1 MKILKDEKM
10 ARKGLSQSALTLIL
24 GIFIMLFVLVINTAF
39 APAESFKEFLK
50 KVPFLN
56 RIVPEPGADNPVPI
70 DQIGVCMGICE
81 NKQKTCEKGY
91 RCVTGG
97 DPKNPLIGK
106 CEPDTPASP
115 YSPKCDSLVPSGN
128 VLRLSAV
135 TGGGEGVYHT
145 IYKETGSGYT
155 IASGDCLEYDVWIA
169 NDAGGIGGID
179 IKTSDG
185 KSWGK
190 DESGWKDENGQKA
203 ALKPSTSLHTD
214 GEDISQYAYRRW
226 YHRKIRMFEDKAA
239 TKTMVG
245 RTVESARLV
254 VEQAGY
260 SRVPVVAYYD
270 NVKITRCNDP
280 LSVKKVIFD
289 NNLQYTDP
297 NPEGRSGFND
307 ERLDVVD
314 YGSKTDVPDYH
325 NHGAQVLKFTA
336 SNPDGKSHVYWRAG
350 GSGSPSYI
358 FQPGD
363 TIEYDVC
370 VVTNSAELG
379 GIDIFE
385 SATDNKGWRD
395 IDGGTCSSGAME
407 GMSNGWRD
415 QNLVGGHP
423 KCDLRQK
430 YSTTFAFN
438 KWYHRVMIVPRE
450 KVGAGF
456 AFLDLASETSDR
468 GDKVVYYDN
477 IFITNADKV
486 AQTIYQD
493 DMPAKNEKHFAD
505 KTYTAT
511 LEQYSPP
518 DPSVCAPA
526 DPVLDTYIK

>member
-1 MKILKDEKM
+1 MDKM
-10 ARKGLSQSALTLIL
+10 ARKGLSQNALTLIL
-24 GIFIMLFVLVINTAF
+24 GIFLMLFVLMINVAF
-39 APAESFKEFLK
+39 APTESFKEFLK

-56 RIVPEPGADNPVPI
+56 KIVPEPGKDNPQPV
-70 DQIGVCMGICE
+70 DQIGVCMGICN
-81 NKQKTCEKGY
+81 NKQGPCTKGY
-91 RCVTGG
+91 KCVTGG
-97 DPKNPLIGK
+97 DPTNSMIGK
-106 CEPDTPASP
+106 CDRDTT
-115 YSPKCDSLVPSGN
+115 CDSLVPSGN
-128 VLRLSAV
+128 VLRLSAT
-135 TGGGEGVYHT
+135 TGGGEGVYHA

-190 DESGWKDENGQKA
+190 DEAGWKDENGQKT

-214 GEDISQYAYRRW
+214 GEDVSQYAYRRW
-226 YHRKIRMFEDKAA
+226 YHRKIRVFEDPNPD
-239 TKTMVG
+239 KTMVG
-245 RTVESARLV
+245 RSLESIRLV
-254 VEQAGY
+254 IEGMV
-260 SRVPVVAYYD
+260 SKVPMIAYYD
-270 NVKITRCNDP
+270 NVKITRCSDP
-280 LSVKKVIFD
+280 RSVKKVIFD
-289 NNLQYTDP
+289 SNLQFTDT
-297 NPEGRSGFND
+297 NPEGKSGFND

-314 YGSKTDVPDYH
+314 YGSKTDFPDYH

-336 SNPDGKSHVYWRAG
+336 SNPDGKDDAYWRVG
-350 GSGSPSYI
+350 GSNPPYV

-379 GIDIFE
+379 GIDIFD
-385 SATDNKGWRD
+385 SATDNSGWRNLD
-395 IDGGTCSSGAME
+395 RGMGSNPFSVDCGAGAME
-407 GMSNGWRD
+407 GMSNSWRD

-430 YSTTFAFN
+430 YSTTLAFN

-450 KVGAGF
+450 KIGTGF

-486 AQTIYQD
+486 VQTIYQD
-493 DMPAKNEKHFAD
+493 GSPAKNEKHFSD
-505 KTYTAT
+505 GTYTARI
-511 LEQYSPP
+511 ESVIPP
-518 DPSVCAPA
+518 DASVCAPA
-526 DPVLDTYIK
+526 SPVLDTYVR